1 MTDEKRKTPGL
12 TAALWR
18 DLPGRR
24 AFWASAL
31 LLAATLVL
39 LAIFFVRIPA
49 SVDFMIARIDS
60 ITQIET
66 DLGTRPAY
74 TATTDTGRHFPLVAP
89 NRLTPLLAPGDRICL
104 RVQTDRFTGRV
115 TARHA
120 VEAPECRPASAT

>member
-18 DLPGRR
+18 DLLGRR
-24 AFWASAL
+24 AWWGA
-31 LLAATLVL
+31 VL
-39 LAIFFVRIPA
+39 LFLGVVAMLVVFFVRIPA
-49 SVDFMIARIDS
+49 SVDFMTGRIDS
-60 ITQIET
+60 ITQVET
-66 DLGTRPAY
+66 DFGTRPAY
-74 TATTDTGRHFPLVAP
+74 TATTDAGRQSPLVTP

-120 VEAPECRPASAT
+120 VEAPDCRAGP